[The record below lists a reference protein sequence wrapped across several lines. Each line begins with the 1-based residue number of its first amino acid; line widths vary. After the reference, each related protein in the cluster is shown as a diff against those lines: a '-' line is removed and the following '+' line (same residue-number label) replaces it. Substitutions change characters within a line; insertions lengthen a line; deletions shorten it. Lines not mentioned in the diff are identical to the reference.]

1 MKMNKLVKSSV
12 ATSMA
17 LLLLSGTAN
26 AEGKITPVSVKK
38 VDDKVTLYKTTA
50 TADSDKFKIS
60 QILTFNFIKDKSYDK
75 DTLVLKATGNIN
87 SGFVKPNPN
96 DYDFSKLYWGAKYN
110 VSISS
115 QSNDSVNVVN
125 YAPKNQNEEFQ
136 VQNTLGYTF
145 GGDISISNGLSGGL
159 NGNTA
164 FSETINYKQESYRTT
179 LSRNTNYKNV
189 GWGVEAHK
197 IMNNGWGPYGRDSFH
212 PTYGNELFL
221 AGRQS
226 SAYAGQNFIA
236 QHQMPLLSRSNFNPE
251 FLSVL
256 SHRQDGAKKSKITVT
271 YQREMDLYQIRW
283 NGFYWAGANY
293 KNFKTRTFKSTYEI
307 DWENHKVKL
316 LDTKETENNK

>member
-115 QSNDSVNVVN
+115 QSNDSVNVVD

-189 GWGVEAHK
+189 
-197 IMNNGWGPYGRDSFH
+197 
-212 PTYGNELFL
+212 
-221 AGRQS
+221 
-226 SAYAGQNFIA
+226 
-236 QHQMPLLSRSNFNPE
+236 
-251 FLSVL
+251 
-256 SHRQDGAKKSKITVT
+256 
-271 YQREMDLYQIRW
+271 
-283 NGFYWAGANY
+283 
-293 KNFKTRTFKSTYEI
+293 
-307 DWENHKVKL
+307 
-316 LDTKETENNK
+316 

>member
-1 MKMNKLVKSSV
+1 
-12 ATSMA
+12 
-17 LLLLSGTAN
+17 
-26 AEGKITPVSVKK
+26 
-38 VDDKVTLYKTTA
+38 
-50 TADSDKFKIS
+50 
-60 QILTFNFIKDKSYDK
+60 KSYDK

-115 QSNDSVNVVN
+115 QSNDSVNVVD

>member
-115 QSNDSVNVVN
+115 QSNDSVNVVD

-271 YQREMDLYQIRW
+271 YQREMD
-283 NGFYWAGANY
+283 
-293 KNFKTRTFKSTYEI
+293 
-307 DWENHKVKL
+307 WENHKVKL

>member
-1 MKMNKLVKSSV
+1 MNMNKLVKSSV

-17 LLLLSGTAN
+17 LLLLSNTAN

-75 DTLVLKATGNIN
+75 DTLVLKAAGNIN
-87 SGFVKPNPN
+87 SGYERPNPK
-96 DYDFSKLYWGAKYN
+96 DYDFSKIYWGAKYN

-115 QSNDSVNVVN
+115 QSNDSVNVVD

-197 IMNNGWGPYGRDSFH
+197 IMNNGWGA
-212 PTYGNELFL
+212 L
-221 AGRQS
+221 
-226 SAYAGQNFIA
+226 
-236 QHQMPLLSRSNFNPE
+236 
-251 FLSVL
+251 
-256 SHRQDGAKKSKITVT
+256 
-271 YQREMDLYQIRW
+271 W
-283 NGFYWAGANY
+283 
-293 KNFKTRTFKSTYEI
+293 TR
-307 DWENHKVKL
+307 
-316 LDTKETENNK
+316 

>member
-1 MKMNKLVKSSV
+1 M
-12 ATSMA
+12 
-17 LLLLSGTAN
+17 
-26 AEGKITPVSVKK
+26 
-38 VDDKVTLYKTTA
+38 
-50 TADSDKFKIS
+50 
-60 QILTFNFIKDKSYDK
+60 
-75 DTLVLKATGNIN
+75 
-87 SGFVKPNPN
+87 KPNPN

-115 QSNDSVNVVN
+115 QSNDSVNVVD

-212 PTYGNELFL
+212 PTYGNELLL

>member
-115 QSNDSVNVVN
+115 QSNDSVNVVD

-179 LSRNTNYKNV
+179 LSRNTNYKN
-189 GWGVEAHK
+189 
-197 IMNNGWGPYGRDSFH
+197 
-212 PTYGNELFL
+212 
-221 AGRQS
+221 
-226 SAYAGQNFIA
+226 
-236 QHQMPLLSRSNFNPE
+236 
-251 FLSVL
+251 
-256 SHRQDGAKKSKITVT
+256 
-271 YQREMDLYQIRW
+271 
-283 NGFYWAGANY
+283 
-293 KNFKTRTFKSTYEI
+293 FKTRTFKSTYEI

>member
-38 VDDKVTLYKTTA
+38 VDDKVTLYTTTA

-115 QSNDSVNVVN
+115 QSNDSVNVVD

-189 GWGVEAHK
+189 GW
-197 IMNNGWGPYGRDSFH
+197 
-212 PTYGNELFL
+212 ELKH
-221 AGRQS
+221 
-226 SAYAGQNFIA
+226 I
-236 QHQMPLLSRSNFNPE
+236 
-251 FLSVL
+251 
-256 SHRQDGAKKSKITVT
+256 
-271 YQREMDLYQIRW
+271 
-283 NGFYWAGANY
+283 
-293 KNFKTRTFKSTYEI
+293 
-307 DWENHKVKL
+307 KL
-316 LDTKETENNK
+316 